1 MTSNS
6 DHLTIFVL
14 KILENFCF
22 VLESSLFVKNLLLF
36 QKIPITSAPNL
47 TIYKN
52 IYSINSLTSPLNS
65 RILKIQTST
74 LQLSPPESK
83 KI

>member
-14 KILENFCF
+14 KIF
-22 VLESSLFVKNLLLF
+22 ESSLFIKNLLLF

-83 KI
+83 KNLEK